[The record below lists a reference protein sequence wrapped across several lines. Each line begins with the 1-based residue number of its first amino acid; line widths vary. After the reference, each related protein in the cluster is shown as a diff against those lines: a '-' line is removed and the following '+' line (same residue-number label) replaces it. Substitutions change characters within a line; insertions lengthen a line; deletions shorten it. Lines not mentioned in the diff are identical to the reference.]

1 MTENLTQGTPEWHS
15 ARLGSLGA
23 SKIDDAT
30 ATTKSGSAASV
41 AAVETQL
48 ILESITGRQTET
60 FQSAAMK
67 LGTEREP
74 DARIGYEFITGATVE
89 QVGLFRHP
97 RITRTHASPDGLIV
111 GTKGGI
117 EIKCPSAHTHLEYLM
132 SEKIPGK
139 YQKQMIWQA
148 ACCGLEF
155 VDFVSFNPEF
165 PEDAKFFIQRFN
177 VTPEMVAELEAK
189 VEKFITN
196 MLAKEEALRA
206 KLERKAA

>member
-1 MTENLTQGTPEWHS
+1 MTEKLIQGTPEYFL
-15 ARLGSLGA
+15 ARVGSLGG
-23 SKIDDAT
+23 SGVDDAT
-30 ATTKSGSAASV
+30 AETKSGPAASV
-41 AAVETQL
+41 AAIMTRL
-48 ILESITGRQTET
+48 ILESITGNPTET
-60 FQSAAMK
+60 FVTMPMK
-67 LGTEREP
+67 IGIAREG

-97 RITRTHASPDGLIV
+97 RIPRTHASPDGLIV

-165 PEDAKFFIQRFN
+165 PEDGKFFIQRFN

>member
-1 MTENLTQGTPEWHS
+1 MTQDLTQGTLEWHA

-23 SKIDDAT
+23 SKVDDAT
-30 ATTKSGSAASV
+30 ATTKSGPSASV

-48 ILESITGRQTET
+48 ILESITGRQTDM
-60 FQSAAMK
+60 FQTAAMK

-74 DARIGYEFITGATVE
+74 DARIGFEFLTGVTVQ

-97 RITRTHASPDGLIV
+97 RIQRTHASPDGLIV
-111 GTKGGI
+111 GERGGI

-148 ACCGLEF
+148 ACCGLEY

-165 PEDAKFFIQRFN
+165 PEDGKFFIQRFV
-177 VTPEMVAELEAK
+177 VTPEMIAELEAK